1 MTCHGFSGRAGS
13 PGHHRKGRICNK
25 GQTSI
30 RRATVSGRLTG
41 VSIRLNPVPSSSRGI
56 YHGPTSTV
64 GLPRVDRRILR
75 SIEEEAVAAV
85 HEVVSEV
92 EALIEDPA
100 GVILETE
107 TFNFSSER
115 DPHSIVS

>member
-1 MTCHGFSGRAGS
+1 
-13 PGHHRKGRICNK
+13 
-25 GQTSI
+25 
-30 RRATVSGRLTG
+30 
-41 VSIRLNPVPSSSRGI
+41 
-56 YHGPTSTV
+56 
-64 GLPRVDRRILR
+64 VDRRILR